1 MRRSLVDTFVVVLEF
16 VVAELGMGLG
26 LVEIVV
32 LEFVV
37 LHMDFVDIEVP
48 DFAVLH
54 MDFEDIHNL
63 DVCRMSLVEMVV
75 LEFAALYMDFV
86 DNQLLDI
93 AVLRMDFV
101 HIVALAVVTLVLHI
115 VLYIFVLVAEGKM
128 VALGKGVDYYRTY
141 LFLLHDDAYHLVYG
155 RTRKYVMKKCGRVT
169 ISNWVKIK

>member
-75 LEFAALYMDFV
+75 LDFA
-86 DNQLLDI
+86 
-93 AVLRMDFV
+93 
-101 HIVALAVVTLVLHI
+101 
-115 VLYIFVLVAEGKM
+115 
-128 VALGKGVDYYRTY
+128 
-141 LFLLHDDAYHLVYG
+141 
-155 RTRKYVMKKCGRVT
+155 
-169 ISNWVKIK
+169 

>member
-16 VVAELGMGLG
+16 VVAELGMGF
-26 LVEIVV
+26 VEIVV

-37 LHMDFVDIEVP
+37 LHIDFVDIEVP
-48 DFAVLH
+48 DFVVLH

-63 DVCRMSLVEMVV
+63 DVCRMSFVEIVV
-75 LEFAALYMDFV
+75 PEFAALYMDFV
-86 DNQLLDI
+86 DI
-93 AVLRMDFV
+93 EVPEFAVLHMDFV
-101 HIVALAVVTLVLHI
+101 HIVVLAVVTLVLHI

-128 VALGKGVDYYRTY
+128 VALGKAVDYYRTY